1 MASRRMES
9 RFHLAVQRALLASI
23 SPDDMGN
30 MTTNNIEQTEQYQAF
45 CRGALANLYPLH
57 HRLRAEDPVH
67 WSHTLECWML
77 TRYADVLPGLGD
89 VRLSANRMSV
99 FMKALPEPMRIRH
112 ATLGKHF
119 SLFFANMDPPEHTRF
134 RGIVSQSFTPKM
146 VKSLAPRIQNIVN
159 GLLDELASQGE
170 MDAISDFAYPIPA
183 TVIAEMLGIPPA
195 DRLNFGQWSRD
206 LTNFLGAST
215 TTCQELADQA
225 QRSLQRLTEYFR
237 GLIDGRRSSP
247 QQDLISSLIAAEEEG
262 DLLNEEELVATCNFM
277 LMAGHDTTT
286 NLIGNSILALL
297 NNPDELQKLKS
308 DPGLIETAVEEF
320 LRYESPLQR
329 QTRVA
334 LDDFEI
340 DGRCIRKGQT
350 VLLLQGAANRDPEQF
365 PEPDRLDIGR
375 QDNKHVAF
383 GAGIHFCLGALLARL
398 EGQIAINTI
407 VQRLSN
413 IRLATDNPS
422 WRQNFSFRGL
432 KSLPVRF
439 DKNI

>member
-1 MASRRMES
+1 
-9 RFHLAVQRALLASI
+9 
-23 SPDDMGN
+23 MGN
-30 MTTNNIEQTEQYQAF
+30 MTTNIIEQTEQYQAF

-67 WSHTLECWML
+67 WSHTLESWIL
-77 TRYADVLPGLGD
+77 TRYADVLPGLSD
-89 VRLSANRMSV
+89 ARLSANRMPV

-112 ATLGKHF
+112 AALGKHF

-134 RGIVSQSFTPKM
+134 RGIASQSFTPKM
-146 VKSLAPRIQNIVN
+146 VKSLAPKIQNIVS
-159 GLLDELASQGE
+159 GLLDELTSKGE
-170 MDAISDFAYPIPA
+170 LDAISDFAYPIPA
-183 TVIAEMLGIPPA
+183 TVIAEMLGIPPE

-215 TTCQELADQA
+215 TTLQEVADQA
-225 QRSLQRLTEYFR
+225 QHSLQRLTEYFL
-237 GLIDGRRSSP
+237 GLIEQRRSNP
-247 QQDLISSLIAAEEEG
+247 QQDLISSLIAVEEEG
-262 DLLNEEELVATCNFM
+262 DLLNEEELVATCNFL

-308 DPGLIETAVEEF
+308 DPGLIETAMEEF

-350 VLLLQGAANRDPEQF
+350 VLMLQGAANRDPEQF
-365 PEPDRLDIGR
+365 PDPDRLDIGR

-383 GAGIHFCLGALLARL
+383 GAGIHFCLGASLARL
-398 EGQIAINTI
+398 EAQIAINTI

-422 WRQNFSFRGL
+422 WRQNVSFRGL
-432 KSLPVRF
+432 KSLPIRF
-439 DKNI
+439 VKIV

>member
-1 MASRRMES
+1 MDNVS
-9 RFHLAVQRALLASI
+9 
-23 SPDDMGN
+23 
-30 MTTNNIEQTEQYQAF
+30 TNKIEQTEQYQAF

-67 WSHTLECWML
+67 WSDTLDSWIL
-77 TRYADVLPGLGD
+77 TRYADVLPGLRD
-89 VRLSANRMSV
+89 ARLSTNRMPV
-99 FMKALPEPMRIRH
+99 FMNALPEPMRIRH
-112 ATLGKHF
+112 AVLGKHF

-134 RGIVSQSFTPKM
+134 RGLVSQSFTPKM
-146 VKSLAPRIQNIVN
+146 VKALTPMIQKIVE
-159 GLLDELASQGE
+159 GLLDEVAGKGE
-170 MDAISDFAYPIPA
+170 MDAIHDFAYPIPA

-206 LTNFLGAST
+206 LTSFLGASKT
-215 TTCQELADQA
+215 TVQEVADQA
-225 QRSLQRLTEYFR
+225 QRSLQRLTEYFQ
-237 GLIDGRRSSP
+237 GLIEQRRGNP
-247 QQDLISSLIAAEEEG
+247 QQDLISSLITVEEQG
-262 DLLNEEELVATCNFM
+262 DLLSEEELVATCNFL

-297 NNPDELQKLKS
+297 NNPDELQRLKA
-308 DPGLIETAVEEF
+308 DPTLIATAVEEF

-334 LDDFEI
+334 LEDFEI

-350 VLLLQGAANRDPEQF
+350 VLMLQGAANRDPAQF
-365 PEPDRLDIGR
+365 AEPDRLDVGR

-407 VQRLSN
+407 VQRLPEL
-413 IRLATDNPS
+413 RLAADDPP
-422 WRQNFSFRGL
+422 WRQNVSFRGL

-439 DKNI
+439 